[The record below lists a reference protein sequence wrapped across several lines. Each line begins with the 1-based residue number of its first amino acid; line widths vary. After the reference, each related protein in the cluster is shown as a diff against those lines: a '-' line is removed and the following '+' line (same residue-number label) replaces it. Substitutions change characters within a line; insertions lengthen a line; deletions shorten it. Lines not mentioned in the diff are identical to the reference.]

1 MVLRSSTARIGRPKM
16 SDPTAIMN
24 DLMPKEP
31 HPMNPHNA
39 MALAGQRRQEI
50 AQQVAESRR
59 GPVRRLPRWRLTWT
73 RTKLS
78 PVGRGDSSLVIII
91 SAHRA

>member
-1 MVLRSSTARIGRPKM
+1 
-16 SDPTAIMN
+16 
-24 DLMPKEP
+24 
-31 HPMNPHNA
+31 MNPQFA
-39 MALAGQRRQEI
+39 LALAGQRRQEI

-59 GPVRRLPRWRLTWT
+59 GPVRRFPRLRLTWT

-78 PVGRGDSSLVIII
+78 PAGRGGSLVIII